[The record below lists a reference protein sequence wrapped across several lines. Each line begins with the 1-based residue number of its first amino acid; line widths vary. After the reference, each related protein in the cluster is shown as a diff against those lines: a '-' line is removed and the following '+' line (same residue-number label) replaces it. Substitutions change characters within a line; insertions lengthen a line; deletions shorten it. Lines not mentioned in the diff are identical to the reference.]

1 MWQKHCQRGLKRTEK
16 MGQNEGRLLDF
27 RDSIE
32 RDKKSFP
39 TLNMHY
45 SSQKGKNDLEGNSET
60 IRSGMPTT
68 DPGDKTVFLN
78 DFRRQS
84 HLLSFCGLG
93 WCCPVP
99 RGKAT
104 PQSHRGETAT

>member
-1 MWQKHCQRGLKRTEK
+1 

-68 DPGDKTVFLN
+68 DPGDIQF
-78 DFRRQS
+78 S
-84 HLLSFCGLG
+84 SMISE
-93 WCCPVP
+93 
-99 RGKAT
+99 GKAT
-104 PQSHRGETAT
+104 SSVSVG